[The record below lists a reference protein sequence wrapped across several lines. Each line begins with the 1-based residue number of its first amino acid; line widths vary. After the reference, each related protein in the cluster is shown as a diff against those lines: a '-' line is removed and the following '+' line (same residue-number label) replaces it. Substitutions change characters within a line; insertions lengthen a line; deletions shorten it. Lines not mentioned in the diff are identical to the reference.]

1 MHPTF
6 AKMNQYVDMS
16 SKEGTDHKTYTLVRR
31 ERERENEKEKIH
43 IYSME
48 RERKLN
54 KIIAKNDST

>member
-31 ERERENEKEKIH
+31 ERENEKEKIH